1 MTNNPTFVALLSGML
16 VLALIVQSL
25 VVAAIGASTIALR
38 FKGDP
43 TYSRR

>member
-1 MTNNPTFVALLSGML
+1 MNNPTFVALLSGML

-38 FKGDP
+38 FKGEP
-43 TYSRR
+43 TYFRR

>member
-16 VLALIVQSL
+16 VVALIVQSL
-25 VVAAIGASTIALR
+25 VVAVIGASTIALR
-38 FKGDP
+38 FKGVP